1 MRTSA
6 ALNNTLFDS
15 TLADTLLLGK
25 VKRLSWLKADLVQV
39 HLAMPVDFPYFYPGQ
54 YIELAL
60 EDGTSR
66 PFSIANYHP
75 QAKEIELHIE
85 AHAESQATWRM
96 VQQMQKLGQIRVYPA
111 KGSVRLKPSI
121 GPQVFLA
128 AGTGFA
134 QIKALMEQYL
144 FNRQPNSN
152 VDEFP
157 TYLVWGSE
165 NPEQRYLEEL
175 IQAWC
180 QQHSS
185 LRYLP
190 LNWQDGDC
198 WGEIVT
204 AEVEHLSQCQIY
216 ACGSPGR
223 IYKTLE
229 HLEKQ
234 GMKTTQMQSDVFS
247 YAPRPSKKVLATP
260 MKQGR
265 QFTG

>member
-1 MRTSA
+1 MSTPA
-6 ALNNTLFDS
+6 ALNNTLFES
-15 TLADTLLLGK
+15 TLVGNHLPGK
-25 VKRLSWLKADLVQV
+25 VTRLSWLKTDLIQV
-39 HLAMPVDFPYFYPGQ
+39 HLAMPVDFPYFHPGQ

-60 EDGTSR
+60 ADGTSR

-75 QAKEIELHIE
+75 QAEEIELHIE
-85 AHAESQATWRM
+85 ARAESQATWRM
-96 VQQMQKLGQIRVYPA
+96 VKQMQQFGEIGVYPA
-111 KGSVRLKPSI
+111 KGSVRLRPSI
-121 GPQVFLA
+121 GAQVFLA

-144 FNRQPNSN
+144 FHRQPNSN

-175 IQAWC
+175 IESWC
-180 QQHSS
+180 QQHPS

-190 LNWQDGDC
+190 LNWQAGDC
-198 WGEIVT
+198 WGEVVT

-234 GMKTTQMQSDVFS
+234 GMKTTQIQSDVFS
-247 YAPRPSKKVLATP
+247 YAPRPPEQVPGNA
-260 MKQGR
+260 M
-265 QFTG
+265 